1 MLRNIVDSKCHKC
14 YNIGDNLT
22 MVIAN
27 IFLIGKVMRMKIIYT
42 RQSVDKKDS
51 ISIENQIEFCKN
63 QILPD
68 NTEEV
73 KIFSDKGFS
82 GKNTNRPGFEE
93 MISLIKQKIVSQV
106 IVYKLDRVSR
116 SLLDFAEMMKI
127 FSEYN
132 VDFIS
137 ATEKFD
143 TSTPT
148 GRAMIS
154 IIMVFAQ
161 LERETIQQRITDNYY
176 ARGKVGMYLGG
187 TAPYGFIKVKTTLNG
202 KNTST
207 FKPNPDN
214 INHLISM
221 FNDYAYTSKSL
232 GEIAK
237 ELNDNNIKSSRGA
250 PWDNSKI
257 SRILRNPVYVKADA
271 DIYHYYKQRGCIFEN
286 EIEDYCGIKGCFLY
300 GKRAG
305 NERKYTDV
313 SQHKISV
320 ALHDGVIDSRTFLMC
335 QDKLD
340 KNKQIKRTGAGKSSW
355 LSGLI
360 KCAYCGYSMTITLA
374 YVSKERGSVKKIVCS
389 GRKLHI
395 SCDRKTLSFDLETIE
410 SYIESQIKDK
420 IRSLSNICMDESE
433 INSNNKHLENT
444 YKIEISKI
452 DDKIN
457 NLINALA
464 DGNELTSKYINDKI
478 KELDKEKLE
487 YINKMNELKL
497 NSISP
502 TKIVEVSTLASKW
515 DELDIEEKKTIAKFF
530 IKRILFYD
538 DSINVEWNNIV

>member
-1 MLRNIVDSKCHKC
+1 
-14 YNIGDNLT
+14 
-22 MVIAN
+22 
-27 IFLIGKVMRMKIIYT
+27 MKIIYT

-51 ISIENQIEFCKN
+51 ISIENQIEFCKK

-73 KIFSDKGFS
+73 KIFSDKGYS

-106 IVYKLDRVSR
+106 IVYKLDRISR

-187 TAPYGFIKVKTTLNG
+187 TAPYGYVKVKTVLNG

-207 FKPNPDN
+207 FEPNPDN
-214 INHLISM
+214 IDCLINM

-237 ELNDNNIKSSRGA
+237 ELNNNNIKSSRGA

-286 EIEDYCGIKGCFLY
+286 EIDDYCGVKGCFVY

-313 SQHKISV
+313 SEHKISI
-320 ALHDGVIDSRTFLMC
+320 ALHDGVIDSRTFLIC

-340 KNKQIKRTGAGKSSW
+340 KNRQIKRTGAGKSTW

-360 KCAYCGYSMTITLA
+360 KCAYCGYSMAITLA
-374 YVSKERGSVKKIVCS
+374 YVSKEKGDVKRIVCG

-395 SCDRKTLSFDLETIE
+395 PCDRKTLSFDLETIE
-410 SYIESQIKDK
+410 TYIESQIKDK
-420 IRSLSNICMDESE
+420 IKALSDINIDESE
-433 INSNNKHLENT
+433 INSNNKLAENS
-444 YKIEISKI
+444 YKIEIAKI
-452 DDKIN
+452 EDRIN

-478 KELDKEKLE
+478 RELDQEKLN
-487 YINKMNELKL
+487 YINKINELKL
-497 NSISP
+497 NAVNP
-502 TKIVEVSTLASKW
+502 TKIVEVSALADKW

-530 IKRILFYD
+530 INKISFYD
-538 DSINVEWNNIV
+538 DNVEIEWNDIL

>member
-1 MLRNIVDSKCHKC
+1 
-14 YNIGDNLT
+14 

-27 IFLIGKVMRMKIIYT
+27 IFLIGKVKQMKIIYT
-42 RQSVDKKDS
+42 RQSIDKKDS
-51 ISIENQIEFCKN
+51 ISIESQTEFCKN
-63 QILPD
+63 QIPPD

-82 GKNTNRPGFEE
+82 GKNTNRPGFEK
-93 MISLIKQKIVSQV
+93 MISLIRHKVVSQV
-106 IVYKLDRVSR
+106 IVYKLDRISR

-127 FSEYN
+127 FGEYD

-187 TAPYGFIKVKTTLNG
+187 TAPYGFIKVKTSLNG

-207 FKPNPDN
+207 FEPNPDN
-214 INHLISM
+214 INYLISM

-271 DIYHYYKQRGCIFEN
+271 DIYHYYKHKGCIFEN
-286 EIEDYCGIKGCFLY
+286 EIDDYCGIKGCFVY

-313 SQHKISV
+313 SEHKISV

-360 KCAYCGYSMTITLA
+360 KCAYCGYSMAITLA
-374 YVSKERGSVKKIVCS
+374 YASKERGDVKKIVCG

-395 SCDRKTLSFDLETIE
+395 PCDRKTLSFDLETIE
-410 SYIESQIKDK
+410 CYIESQIKDK
-420 IRSLSNICMDESE
+420 INSLSDIIIDETE
-433 INSNNKHLENT
+433 INSNNKHIENI
-444 YKIEISKI
+444 YKIEIGKIEDKI
-452 DDKIN
+452 D

-478 KELDKEKLE
+478 KELDKEKLD
-487 YINKMNELKL
+487 YINKINELKL
-497 NSISP
+497 SAINP
-502 TKIVEVSTLASKW
+502 TKIVEVSTLANKW
-515 DELDIEEKKTIAKFF
+515 GELDIEEKKTIAKFF
-530 IKRILFYD
+530 IRKILFYD
-538 DSINVEWNNIV
+538 DRVEIEWNNIL